1 MLGMAILEFSF
12 SFGFAIVYRIA
23 SGRHEEQNV
32 DVGPAGILTAGCL
45 RLRMLRAAN
54 EFTPSCLRGSNNVW
68 HALGNVVR

>member
-45 RLRMLRAAN
+45 RLRML
-54 EFTPSCLRGSNNVW
+54 
-68 HALGNVVR
+68 